1 MVSVKGKVSFQKE
14 LEEVQEQLRREITLK
29 AARFDELVPLVM
41 DELDNNACPAI
52 ILAVSKACGYVGK
65 QAITLSVIVQYVYM
79 ADKVHRLMQDG
90 EAIPEELRQFPVL
103 VGDFFFGKF
112 FLGLCRTKLLV
123 YLAPIA
129 RVIATMSQGSIIRW
143 LAKDKQLS
151 QAEHLEILDRETAS
165 LTGLAARIGAELAG
179 VSPLLQQKCE
189 TFGHLLGLAW
199 AARNE
204 QMDNSV
210 VLKILRRAAEV
221 FDEVPSSDFREHLL
235 ELFHYVEDRLYLSPD
250 SRL

>member
-1 MVSVKGKVSFQKE
+1 MFPVKVSFQKE
-14 LEEVQEQLRREITLK
+14 LEEVQEQLRQEITLR
-29 AARFDELVPLVM
+29 AARFNELVPLVM

-65 QAITLSVIVQYVYM
+65 QATTLSVIVQYVYM

-90 EAIPEELRQFPVL
+90 EDIPEELRQFPVL
-103 VGDFFFGKF
+103 VGDFLFGKF

-123 YLAPIA
+123 FLAPIA
-129 RVIATMSQGSIIRW
+129 RVIATMSQGSITRW

-151 QAEHLEILDRETAS
+151 QDEQLEILDRETAS
-165 LTGLAARIGAELAG
+165 LTGLSARIGAELAG

-189 TFGHLLGLAW
+189 TFGRLLGLAW

-204 QMDNSV
+204 QMDTSV
-210 VLKILRRAAEV
+210 VLKILQRAAEI
-221 FDEVPSSDFREHLL
+221 FEEVPNSDFHEHLL
-235 ELFHYVEDRLYLSPD
+235 ELYHYVEDRLCPSPD
-250 SRL
+250 SGL